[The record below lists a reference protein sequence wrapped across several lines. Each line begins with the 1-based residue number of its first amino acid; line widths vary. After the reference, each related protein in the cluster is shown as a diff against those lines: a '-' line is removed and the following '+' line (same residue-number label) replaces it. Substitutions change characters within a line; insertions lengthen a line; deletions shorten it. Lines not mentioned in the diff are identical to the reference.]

1 MMKTVKQLSVSLP
14 NKPGMLSKIS
24 DVMGVN
30 GVNIIGLYVRTI
42 RDEGVLSFVANDP
55 ERALNVLKLAGY
67 EVKEDQIIACETP
80 HHPGGL
86 NAILKPLKEADV
98 NVEYLYS
105 YLGSGDHTV
114 LLLGIDKLQAGI
126 NALERN
132 WIRLYGDELYSM

>member
-1 MMKTVKQLSVSLP
+1 MKTVKQLSVSLP

-30 GVNIIGLYVRTI
+30 GINIIGLYVRTTGG
-42 RDEGVLSFVANDP
+42 EGVLSFVANDP

-67 EVKEDQIIACETP
+67 EVTEEQIVACETP

-105 YLGSGDHTV
+105 YLGSGGHTV
-114 LLLGIDKLQAGI
+114 LLLGIDKLQEGT

-132 WIRLYGDELYSM
+132 WIRLYGSELYSM